1 MPFCFIIVL
10 SIIICISCTSNTI
23 ILSSSTTR
31 IMGEGVRACV
41 IDAKREADVIL
52 HQYLEP
58 IYMTFWFPKN
68 EAATYA
74 IDFCSHELQSFRS

>member
-1 MPFCFIIVL
+1 
-10 SIIICISCTSNTI
+10 
-23 ILSSSTTR
+23 
-31 IMGEGVRACV
+31 MGEGVRACV

-74 IDFCSHELQSFRS
+74 IDFCSHELQSFRSWNAKNR